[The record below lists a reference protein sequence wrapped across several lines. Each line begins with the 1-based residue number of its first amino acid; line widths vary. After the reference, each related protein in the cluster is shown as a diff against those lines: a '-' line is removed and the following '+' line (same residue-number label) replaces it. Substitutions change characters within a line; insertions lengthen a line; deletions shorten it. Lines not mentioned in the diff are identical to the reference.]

1 MSNARSDPIIDDL
14 METDIEVPKDTNVEK
29 SYEINLRQPV
39 RNESKRSKQSN
50 TLNLDPSNS
59 NSSCDLHMET
69 LSQNLAHSF
78 TTMLGTLHG
87 MSLEDVNRMMDLEK
101 NMMIELQ
108 NAIMAVS
115 KVFKNSNR
123 EMLTNL
129 QENDMSVNEDILL
142 NNPLITSND
151 KGVPV
156 IPPGV
161 ENGSMSTSIDKEIPV
176 IPRGVEKN
184 SMSISIDKEISVK
197 PGGAVKSSINSS
209 IDEEVSLNPG
219 GVVNT
224 LINENTS
231 VNLQGEQT
239 NSTLMDPFIYNDERM
254 NLLKEEQKG
263 SVDISNIQQDN
274 KRSMTK
280 EGSENSTISSESTA
294 TSTSKSSRNQIGDNW
309 EIPIIVLDNDHNY
322 ETEIIEID
330 SDDEEILIYRDMMSL
345 EDIDCIEIGKDE
357 FEIVVNAKRGI
368 NNCSDDYETDG
379 ERFIPVAPNNE
390 KSQKRR
396 KYSKL
401 IQSKH
406 KACVSDEE
414 NNPSKWRTDLPA
426 LPYISNAVLR
436 LWSTGFLKHRN
447 QWERLEYLGDKV
459 LMFCVLRFATA
470 KYLQRY
476 SPSEIRIVTSFLV
489 SNKLLAA
496 YSLTLGL
503 DTKNKMEQLGITK
516 KVADAFEAY
525 IGAYYLSEGEEATT
539 TYLEQLMNPLF
550 ALVLTSM
557 NGNRNVKKMMKVIA
571 DYFNMGFLLTVPKL
585 K

>member
-14 METDIEVPKDTNVEK
+14 METDIEVPKDTNV
-29 SYEINLRQPV
+29 EINLRQPV

-176 IPRGVEKN
+176 IPRGAEKN

-294 TSTSKSSRNQIGDNW
+294 TSTSKSSRNQIG
-309 EIPIIVLDNDHNY
+309 E
-322 ETEIIEID
+322 
-330 SDDEEILIYRDMMSL
+330 
-345 EDIDCIEIGKDE
+345 
-357 FEIVVNAKRGI
+357 
-368 NNCSDDYETDG
+368 
-379 ERFIPVAPNNE
+379 
-390 KSQKRR
+390 
-396 KYSKL
+396 
-401 IQSKH
+401 
-406 KACVSDEE
+406 
-414 NNPSKWRTDLPA
+414 
-426 LPYISNAVLR
+426 
-436 LWSTGFLKHRN
+436 
-447 QWERLEYLGDKV
+447 
-459 LMFCVLRFATA
+459 
-470 KYLQRY
+470 
-476 SPSEIRIVTSFLV
+476 
-489 SNKLLAA
+489 
-496 YSLTLGL
+496 
-503 DTKNKMEQLGITK
+503 
-516 KVADAFEAY
+516 
-525 IGAYYLSEGEEATT
+525 
-539 TYLEQLMNPLF
+539 
-550 ALVLTSM
+550 
-557 NGNRNVKKMMKVIA
+557 
-571 DYFNMGFLLTVPKL
+571 
-585 K
+585 